1 MPSKTSPDKIIEG
14 YLFDDVRVMN
24 AQIPRERKSLE
35 ELLHEER
42 PHVLCMDGNPHHF
55 RKRELDNLSK
65 MITDEEQ
72 HDLLLP
78 ILMEVAADRMEVVI
92 RTRSGVEATVISA
105 VLDMPVTV
113 QDNKITIFRPQLQV
127 IRKTLKTTTQYVFFT

>member
-42 PHVLCMDGNPHHF
+42 PHVLCMDGSPHHF
-55 RKRELDNLSK
+55 RKRELDNLSR
-65 MITDEEQ
+65 MMTDEER

-78 ILMEVAADRMEVVI
+78 ILMEVASDRVEVII
-92 RTRSGVEATVISA
+92 RTRSGADAKVISA
-105 VLDMPVTV
+105 VLNMPVTV

>member
-42 PHVLCMDGNPHHF
+42 PHVLCMDGSPHYF
-55 RKRELDNLSK
+55 RKRELDNLSR
-65 MITDEEQ
+65 MMTDEER

-78 ILMEVAADRMEVVI
+78 ILMEVASDRVEVII
-92 RTRSGVEATVISA
+92 RTRSGADAKVISA
-105 VLDMPVTV
+105 VLNMPVTV